1 MTNSVRIIQ
10 IFAKGL
16 LKPVYLNPKPA
27 SFFKTGQKDPDTAL
41 PAAPSI

>member
-10 IFAKGL
+10 TFAKGL
-16 LKPVYLNPKPA
+16 LKPVYLNPKQA